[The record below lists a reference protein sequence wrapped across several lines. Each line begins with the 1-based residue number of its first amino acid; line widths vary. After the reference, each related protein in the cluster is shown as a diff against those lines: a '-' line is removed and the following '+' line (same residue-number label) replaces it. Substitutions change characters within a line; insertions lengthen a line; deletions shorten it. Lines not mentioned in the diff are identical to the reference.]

1 MGKRIIQR
9 RRGKGSPT
17 YTTKERAFSIKLT
30 YPESAGKG
38 VILKLV
44 NSLGYTAPF
53 ALIKSNNKTFFNV
66 ATENICEGQ
75 EIEIGENAQIKSG
88 NILPLKNIPAGTE
101 ICNLEMRKFG
111 GGKIVRTG
119 GCSAVIT
126 KKVGN
131 EVAVLLPSKKEILL
145 NEDVRA
151 TIGKVSGGGRTDKP
165 IVKAGK
171 RYFLLRARC
180 RHYPRTSPIKRNAV
194 NHPFGGGRG
203 KNMGKSSI
211 APRWAPPGR
220 KVGLLRPR
228 KTGRG
233 R

>member
-30 YPESAGKG
+30 YPEMSGKG

-53 ALIKSNNKTFFNV
+53 ALIKADNKTFFNV
-66 ATENICEGQ
+66 ATENMCEGQ
-75 EIEIGENAQIKSG
+75 EIEIGENAQINSG
-88 NILPLKNIPAGTE
+88 NITSLKNVPIGTE
-101 ICNLEMRKFG
+101 ICNIEMYKYSN
-111 GGKIVRTG
+111 GKMVRTSG
-119 GCSAVIT
+119 SAALVT
-126 KKVGN
+126 KKIGN
-131 EVAVLLPSKKEILL
+131 QVTVLLPSKKEVILR
-145 NEDVRA
+145 DDIRA
-151 TIGKVSGGGRTDKP
+151 TIGKIAGGGRTDKP
-165 IVKAGK
+165 IIKAG
-171 RYFLLRARC
+171 RHYFLSRARC

-220 KVGLLRPR
+220 KVGLIRAR